1 MVVLISWSITSRYS
15 FLILLCTCS
24 GDDAFEHTYDRVGGD
39 DVDGNIIGDVVI
51 VGNDVFTAMLE
62 VRGSLDVELAD
73 SGSPA

>member
-39 DVDGNIIGDVVI
+39 DVDCNIIGDVVV
-51 VGNDVFTAMLE
+51 VGNNVFTAMLE
-62 VRGSLDVELAD
+62 VRGSLDDL
-73 SGSPA
+73 GSPA